1 MQLDG
6 IRIVDLTRLLP
17 GPYATQLLAD
27 MGAEVIKIEDPDVG
41 DYARFTEPMAPNDV
55 GAVFSAVNR
64 GKKSVT
70 IDLKDED
77 GLEVFYELVADADA
91 VIEQFRPGV
100 ADRLGVGYDDV
111 REHNDDVVY
120 CSLSGYGQD
129 GPYRDRVGHDLNY
142 ASVAGLVDMTRDDED
157 DSPTIPGYPIGDMA
171 GGTFA
176 ALSVVSSLLSREL
189 GSAEGNYVDVSMTE
203 AVLSFS
209 QAVSPLALYGGD
221 PRPAGTELTGTF
233 PCYDVYRTADDRYV
247 SIAALEPKFWEVLCT
262 ELDREELIENHRA
275 DDEATRAAV
284 REALAE
290 TFRTK
295 TQAEWEEELGE
306 TDAMFAPVRT
316 PREAMTD
323 PQIRSRGIVRD
334 ADGPMPRVGF
344 PAKAHNGLD
353 GSEGGD
359 VPGMGEHT
367 AAVLEAAGIDGETI
381 EALHE
386 RDVV

>member
-1 MQLDG
+1 MELDG

-27 MGAEVIKIEDPDVG
+27 MGAEVIKVEDPNVG

-70 IDLKDED
+70 IDLKDD
-77 GLEVFYELVADADA
+77 AGLEAFYELIADADA

-100 ADRLGVGYDDV
+100 AERLEVGYESV
-111 REHNDDVVY
+111 REHNPDVVY

-129 GPYRDRVGHDLNY
+129 GPYRNRVGHDLNY
-142 ASVAGLVDMTRDDED
+142 ASVAGLVDMTREDED
-157 DSPTIPGYPIGDMA
+157 EKPAIPGYPIGDMA

-176 ALSVVSSLLSREL
+176 ALSVVSSLLSRAL
-189 GSAEGNYVDVSMTE
+189 GNEAGNYVDVSMTE

-209 QAVSPLALYGGD
+209 QAVAPLALYGGD
-221 PRPAGTELTGTF
+221 PRPGETELTGTY
-233 PCYDVYRTADDRYV
+233 PCYDVYRTADDRFV
-247 SIAALEPKFWEVLCT
+247 SIAALEPKFWEILCT

-275 DDEATRAAV
+275 EDEATRAAV
-284 REALAE
+284 RETLAE
-290 TFRTK
+290 TFRSK
-295 TQAEWEEELGE
+295 TQSEWEDELGE

-316 PREAMTD
+316 PREAVND
-323 PQIRSRGIVRD
+323 PQIRSREIVTD
-334 ADGPMPRVGF
+334 ADGPMPRIGF
-344 PAKAHNGLD
+344 PAASRHGLA
-353 GSEGGD
+353 GSGDD
-359 VPGMGEHT
+359 VPEMGEHT
-367 AAVLEAAGIDGETI
+367 AEVLEAVGVDEDAIDELR
-381 EALHE
+381 A